1 MQAPR
6 PGSRKAVVFHAFK
19 DGGLKQAEHVGTE
32 MGLKTGTIRSWVGG
46 WSKQEAAGPNTPRRS
61 NAHKAYL
68 KFDPE
73 REPIEILA
81 EGDEQ
86 TEIRWSDGTRG
97 CVSNRHIVKA

>member
-1 MQAPR
+1 MQSPR
-6 PGSRKAVVFHAFK
+6 PGSRKAAVFHAFK
-19 DGGLKQAEHVGTE
+19 DGGLKQAEKVGAE
-32 MGLKTGTIRSWVGG
+32 QGLKAGTVRSWVGG

-61 NAHKAYL
+61 THKAYL

-73 REPIEILA
+73 KEPIEIIA

-97 CVSNRHIVKA
+97 CFANRHIVKA